1 MSTVGENIANL
12 RKRLKWTQEEL
23 AIKVG
28 YKSKSTINKIELGI
42 NELPQ
47 NKIISFAEVFGV
59 TPAQLMGWDLEESPS
74 KELELTE
81 NEKKL
86 LDLYRNASN
95 ENKELIVEMLKVIAK
110 KYN

>member
-59 TPAQLMGWDLEESPS
+59 TPTQLMGWDLKESPS

>member
-47 NKIISFAEVFGV
+47 NKIISFE
-59 TPAQLMGWDLEESPS
+59 DIRS
-74 KELELTE
+74 
-81 NEKKL
+81 
-86 LDLYRNASN
+86 
-95 ENKELIVEMLKVIAK
+95 
-110 KYN
+110 